1 MVRTTGSPDSLLFD
15 DSDGR
20 PLLYSGVLSCV
31 KRCAQQEG
39 LDPSLYGTHSLR
51 AGCASALIASGI
63 PPAVVQ
69 KFGRWASADSMDTYI
84 VPSDKLFKG
93 ISDVLATGVEL
104 HFLSRL

>member
-1 MVRTTGSPDSLLFD
+1 MRETGARLVDAGMPDNWEL
-15 DSDGR
+15 
-20 PLLYSGVLSCV
+20 PY
-31 KRCAQQEG
+31 QQEG

-51 AGCASALIASGI
+51 AGCASALMASGV

-69 KFGRWASADSMDTYI
+69 KFGRWASADSMDVYI
-84 VPSDKLFKG
+84 VPSDELFKG